1 MSRAPRIKE
10 KRLCSLKM
18 SFALNACSAVENQS
32 SILDS
37 QKGGRET
44 LAEWIKGVGCW
55 FGKRKFDW
63 GGCLEA

>member
-1 MSRAPRIKE
+1 MSRASRTKE
-10 KRLCSLKM
+10 KRLCLLKM
-18 SFALNACSAVENQS
+18 SIALNACSAVENQS
-32 SILDS
+32 STLDS